1 MLIIGITGTL
11 GAGKGTIVDYLVQEK
26 GFVHFSVR
34 GYITEEII
42 RQELPVNRDSMVTVA
57 NKLRADHSPSY
68 IIDRLYDQALLTGK
82 NCIIESIRTPGEVQ
96 SLREKGNFVLFA
108 VDADPV
114 LRYDRIV
121 MRNSETDR
129 ISYKIFIEN
138 EEQPSDEPEE
148 LDLAGRQRPVGGEHE
163 KDEVGPRDEALRD
176 RSLAG
181 DDGVGARGVDDGD
194 GPQERGRASWLAS
207 TSSRS

>member
-34 GYITEEII
+34 GFITEEIT
-42 RQELPVNRDSMVTVA
+42 RQGLPVNRDSMVTVA
-57 NKLRADHSPSY
+57 NKLRADNSPSY
-68 IIDRLYDQALLTGK
+68 IIDQLYDQALLTGK
-82 NCIIESIRTPGEVQ
+82 NCIIESIRTPGEVK

-108 VDADPV
+108 VDADPM

-129 ISYKIFIEN
+129 ISFATFIAN
-138 EEQPSDEPEE
+138 EEREMQSNDPAKQNIGKCIEQADQIFYNNSTVPDLYIRLETE
-148 LDLAGRQRPVGGEHE
+148 LEQLGI
-163 KDEVGPRDEALRD
+163 
-176 RSLAG
+176 
-181 DDGVGARGVDDGD
+181 
-194 GPQERGRASWLAS
+194 
-207 TSSRS
+207 

>member
-1 MLIIGITGTL
+1 MIIIGITGTL

-34 GYITEEII
+34 GFITEEIN
-42 RQELPVNRDSMVTVA
+42 RQGLPVNRDSMVTVA

-68 IIDRLYDQALLTGK
+68 IIDQLYEQALLTGK
-82 NCIIESIRTPGEVQ
+82 NCIIESIRAPGEVH
-96 SLREKGNFVLFA
+96 SLREKENFLLFA

-129 ISYKIFIEN
+129 ISFKTFIEN
-138 EEQPSDEPEE
+138 EEREMQSNDPAKQNIGKCIE
-148 LDLAGRQRPVGGEHE
+148 LADYMLYNNSNVAGLYAQLE
-163 KDEVGPRDEALRD
+163 KILT
-176 RSLAG
+176 L
-181 DDGVGARGVDDGD
+181 
-194 GPQERGRASWLAS
+194 LNI
-207 TSSRS
+207 

>member
-34 GYITEEII
+34 GFLIEEIT
-42 RQELPVNRDSMVTVA
+42 QQGLEANRDSMVLVA

-68 IIDRLYDQALLTGK
+68 IIDQLYERAIITGK

-108 VDADPV
+108 VDADPE
-114 LRYDRIV
+114 LRYQRIV
-121 MRNSETDR
+121 LRNSETDN
-129 ISYKIFIEN
+129 ISYDIFLQN
-138 EEQPSDEPEE
+138 EQREMISDDPNKQNLRRCIQEADYILTNNTSIAALIQQVSVI
-148 LDLAGRQRPVGGEHE
+148 LDQLNI
-163 KDEVGPRDEALRD
+163 
-176 RSLAG
+176 S
-181 DDGVGARGVDDGD
+181 
-194 GPQERGRASWLAS
+194 
-207 TSSRS
+207 

>member
-1 MLIIGITGTL
+1 MIIIGITGTL

-34 GYITEEII
+34 GFITEEIN
-42 RQELPVNRDSMVTVA
+42 RQGLPVNRDSMVMVA

-68 IIDRLYDQALLTGK
+68 IIDQLYEQAILTGK
-82 NCIIESIRTPGEVQ
+82 NCIIESIRTPGEVE
-96 SLREKGNFVLFA
+96 SLREKGNFLLFA

-129 ISYKIFIEN
+129 ISYKTFISN
-138 EEQPSDEPEE
+138 EEREMQSNDPAKQNIGKCIEQADFIFYNNS
-148 LDLAGRQRPVGGEHE
+148 
-163 KDEVGPRDEALRD
+163 
-176 RSLAG
+176 S
-181 DDGVGARGVDDGD
+181 VDDLYKLL
-194 GPQERGRASWLAS
+194 ELELLKLNI
-207 TSSRS
+207 